1 METRSQLKS
10 DVFLTLNSSS
20 LPMPGIALSC
30 LSQITSMVGFHFM
43 VPYTMYLQY
52 FSRHDQA
59 ALVKGCPGALQLQV
73 ADTRG
78 GYLCILLVNLGQ
90 MILFS
95 SGYFVDHYY
104 DLCWNA
110 SDAEEIFLLYY
121 FMLAGV
127 VATSMYS

>member
-1 METRSQLKS
+1 
-10 DVFLTLNSSS
+10 
-20 LPMPGIALSC
+20 
-30 LSQITSMVGFHFM
+30 M

-59 ALVKGCPGALQLQV
+59 ALVKGGPDALQV

-110 SDAEEIFLLYY
+110 SDAEEIFLLHH
-121 FMLAGV
+121 FMHAGV
-127 VATSMYS
+127 VQL